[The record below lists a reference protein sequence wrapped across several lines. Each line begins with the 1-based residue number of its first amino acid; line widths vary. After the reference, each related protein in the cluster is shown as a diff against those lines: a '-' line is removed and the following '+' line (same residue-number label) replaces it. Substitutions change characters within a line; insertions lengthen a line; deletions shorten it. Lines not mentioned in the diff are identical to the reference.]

1 MQAGQLFPLFTTDGV
16 HFTQALA
23 QNAVEQE
30 DLDLACAVGAGGI
43 GRCRIRSAV
52 FWSSQNLDWEF
63 QVYGSVVTMSG
74 DVNLD
79 TYRGRWQFIAADG
92 VQNGGAGLYRYYI
105 DGLDICYEDEDYEG
119 SGVPPLPP
127 GLAKIHLLLVN
138 RNAVAKTAYPASH
151 VKLRLMLEPTHG
163 G

>member
-1 MQAGQLFPLFTTDGV
+1 MQAGQLFPLSTTDGV
-16 HFTQALA
+16 QFTEALI

-30 DLDLACAVGAGGI
+30 DLALPGAVGGGGV

-63 QVYGSVVTMSG
+63 QVYGSVQTVSG
-74 DVNLD
+74 DPNLD
-79 TYRGRWQFIAADG
+79 TYRGRWSWVAADA
-92 VQNGGAGLYRYYI
+92 VRNGGAGLYKYYI

-119 SGVPPLPP
+119 SGLPPLPA
-127 GLAKIHLLLVN
+127 GVAKIHLLLVN
-138 RNAVAKTAYPASH
+138 RSAAAKLVYPAGNAR
-151 VKLRLMLEPTHG
+151 LRLMIEPTHG